1 MKEHPR
7 REDVETAMETDT
19 RGRHSAEPPS
29 PTDGD
34 DSPDAG
40 QSIDRELLD
49 WWMLVMQGFHATQ
62 EALVSEVAERFHLG
76 RGLADVLVRLLAASQ
91 HRMPMSRLAQETGMS
106 SGGFTKLADRL
117 DAAHL
122 ARRVA
127 CEADR
132 RVTYLELTGHGAD
145 TAQAISRALTQI
157 LRARLLTP
165 LGRDGVAQLADA
177 MRELRDT
184 NDPGK

>member
-1 MKEHPR
+1 
-7 REDVETAMETDT
+7 MESET
-19 RGRHSAEPPS
+19 RGRHSAIPPA
-29 PTDGD
+29 PADGND
-34 DSPDAG
+34 GPGAG
-40 QSIDRELLD
+40 QSIDHELLD
-49 WWMLVMQGFHATQ
+49 GWMLVMQGFHATQ
-62 EALVSEVAERFHLG
+62 DALVSEVAERFHLG

-117 DAAHL
+117 DAAGL

-132 RVTYLELTGHGAD
+132 RVTYLELTGQGQD
-145 TAQAISRALTQI
+145 TAQAISQTMTQI
-157 LRARLLTP
+157 LRARVLTP
-165 LGRDGVAQLADA
+165 LGRDGVKKLADA

-184 NDPGK
+184 NDDVGK